1 MTPFPAEMRTKRTA
15 WLNDAKPN
23 FMIREQGIRP

>member
-1 MTPFPAEMRTKRTA
+1 MTPFPAEMRTRRTA
-15 WLNDAKPN
+15 WFIDAKPI